1 MTSRSC
7 RSLRVIVNAT
17 THTDPTPDADDLVP
31 LAEVPATVYVEVY
44 RYAQGP
50 TKPGKP
56 WFRRAVQ
63 LAWTLG
69 YRAGVATEAARR
81 MRYEKETTDA

>member
-1 MTSRSC
+1 
-7 RSLRVIVNAT
+7 VNNPG
-17 THTDPTPDADDLVP
+17 DDDLVP
-31 LAEVPATVYVEVY
+31 LADVPGDVYYEVY

-50 TKPGKP
+50 AKPGKP

-81 MRYEKETTDA
+81 MRYEKKETTDA

>member
-1 MTSRSC
+1 MHKPTS
-7 RSLRVIVNAT
+7 
-17 THTDPTPDADDLVP
+17 DDLVP
-31 LAEVPATVYVEVY
+31 LVEVPAMVYVEVH
-44 RYAQGP
+44 RYALGP
-50 TKPGKP
+50 TAPRKP